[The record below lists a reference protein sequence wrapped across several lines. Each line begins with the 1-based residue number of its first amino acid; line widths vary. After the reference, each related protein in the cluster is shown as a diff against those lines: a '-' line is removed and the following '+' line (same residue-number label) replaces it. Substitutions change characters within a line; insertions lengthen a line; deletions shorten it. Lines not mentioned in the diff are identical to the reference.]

1 MFSRFSLYF
10 DEVCRRGSI
19 RQAAEHL
26 NIGPSAIDRQIL
38 LTEDRLG
45 VKLFERMPQGVR
57 LTAAGELLVDAIRR
71 WRRDMTRVKSQIDDL
86 QGLRRGE
93 VRVATIEG
101 AQEFLSRAIAGF
113 HALYPGIVYRIQVAG
128 AQAVAELIV
137 NGDAE
142 VGLAFNPV
150 PNADVRVDK
159 TLLYQIGAVV
169 PPGHPL
175 ARLTEVSILDCNDYQ
190 LIIPDDSISLRTV
203 LDQTWA
209 KNGGVP
215 PNYVAI
221 TSSISTIKSLAGAGL
236 GVAMLTALD
245 AMAEIDSGKLVF
257 VPLAGKHIP
266 LSVLSVI
273 SASSRALSVPA
284 ALMAQHLSSTMLA
297 QNAPNI

>member
-1 MFSRFSLYF
+1 MFSRFSVYF
-10 DEVCRRGSI
+10 DEVCRHGSI
-19 RQAAEHL
+19 RQASEHL

-45 VKLFERMPQGVR
+45 VKLFERMPHGVR

-93 VRVATIEG
+93 VRIAIVEG
-101 AQEFLSRAIAGF
+101 AHAFLSQAIAGF
-113 HALYPGIVYRIQVAG
+113 HAQYPDIVYRIQVAG
-128 AQAVAELIV
+128 AQAVADLIV

-142 VGLAFNPV
+142 VGLAFNPA
-150 PNADVRVDK
+150 PNAAVRVDR

-169 PPGHPL
+169 PPNHPL
-175 ARLTEVSILDCNDYQ
+175 ARLTEVSVLDCNDYQ
-190 LIIPDDSISLRTV
+190 LIIPDDSISLRSV

-209 KNGGVP
+209 RNGGVA
-215 PNYVAI
+215 PNYVAV
-221 TSSISTIKSLAGAGL
+221 TSSISTIKSLASAGL
-236 GVAMLTALD
+236 GVGMLTALD
-245 AMAEIDSGKLVF
+245 AMAEIGTGELVF
-257 VPLAGKHIP
+257 VPLSGKHIP

-273 SASSRALSVPA
+273 SASGRTLSVPA
-284 ALMAQHLSSTMLA
+284 AIMTQHLSNAMLA